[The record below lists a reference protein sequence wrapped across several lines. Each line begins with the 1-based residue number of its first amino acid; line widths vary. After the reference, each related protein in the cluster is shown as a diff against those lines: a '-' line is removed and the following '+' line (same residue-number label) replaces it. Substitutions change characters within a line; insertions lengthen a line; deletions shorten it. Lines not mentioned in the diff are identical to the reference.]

1 MKMSEKFKI
10 EEEDERTIP
19 HQSIGEGECP
29 GDIQVIEPQSG
40 WVARRRSHSYVEERP
55 PKHWGRRYWILQPFV
70 IKRGFRSGLMYYD
83 YSKMAVDYNLVRPV
97 FGVDTEFYR
106 TNLTDRY
113 MKRFRENLFNGE
125 LMEEEK
131 PRFVLFHSDSL
142 IATSQDLEELEIQ

>member
-1 MKMSEKFKI
+1 
-10 EEEDERTIP
+10 
-19 HQSIGEGECP
+19 
-29 GDIQVIEPQSG
+29 
-40 WVARRRSHSYVEERP
+40 
-55 PKHWGRRYWILQPFV
+55 
-70 IKRGFRSGLMYYD
+70 MYYD